1 MNIDQRSQNKS
12 EVDWDFVDDL
22 YLEGVKWYEIGA
34 YLFKNKMGQYKPES
48 LGLFQESNTNKAD
61 TNDKQDANNNN
72 LIEVMNREI
81 RSGILLVK
89 NSDTPI
95 QDSTNKESR
104 KEDLEI
110 DPEANVDNYETNNNL

>member
-1 MNIDQRSQNKS
+1 MNIDQRSHNKS

-34 YLFKNKMGQYKPES
+34 YLFKNKISQYKPEN

-61 TNDKQDANNNN
+61 SNDKQDANNNN

-95 QDSTNKESR
+95 QNSTNKESR
-104 KEDLEI
+104 KEDLKI

>member
-1 MNIDQRSQNKS
+1 MNIDQRSHNKS

-34 YLFKNKMGQYKPES
+34 YLFKNKMSQYKPEN

-61 TNDKQDANNNN
+61 PTDKQDANNNN

-89 NSDTPI
+89 NSDTPV
-95 QDSTNKESR
+95 QDYTNKESR
-104 KEDLEI
+104 KEELEN